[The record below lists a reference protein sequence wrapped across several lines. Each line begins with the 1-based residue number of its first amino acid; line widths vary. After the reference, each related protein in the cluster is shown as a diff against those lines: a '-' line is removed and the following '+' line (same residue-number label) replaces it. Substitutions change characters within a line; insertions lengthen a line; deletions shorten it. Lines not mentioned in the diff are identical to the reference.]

1 MCESMGS
8 ETFAVLATPCY
19 DVIQMPALDPIQ
31 QDGGHWYAI
40 HTKPRQEYL
49 VRELLEGRGIA
60 TYLPALK
67 VKRTR
72 SPHSRGE
79 RPFFANYL
87 FASMDLSVVALSSVN
102 WAPGVNCVVQFGG
115 QPAIV
120 PGEVIA
126 WLRDRL
132 AHVQPE
138 DYYQGLPLHPGDR
151 LRMTKGPLRDMEAVF
166 DQQLSSGQRARV
178 FIEILGRLTA
188 CQVDLQ
194 DLRRV
199 AGPGNVTV
207 C

>member
-1 MCESMGS
+1 M
-8 ETFAVLATPCY
+8 
-19 DVIQMPALDPIQ
+19 QALDPIPHN
-31 QDGGHWYAI
+31 GGHWYAI

-67 VKRTR
+67 VKRR
-72 SPHSRGE
+72 RLPHSRGE

-87 FASMDLSVVALSSVN
+87 FAHMDLSVLALSSVN
-102 WAPGVNCVVQFGG
+102 WAPGVNRLVQFGG

-120 PGEVIA
+120 PDEVIT
-126 WLRDRL
+126 WIRERL
-132 AHVQPE
+132 AHVQAE
-138 DYYQGLPLHPGDR
+138 DYHQGLPLHPGDR
-151 LRMTKGPLRDMEAVF
+151 LRVTKGPLRDMEAVF

-178 FIEILGRLTA
+178 FIEMLGRLTA

-194 DLRRV
+194 DLERV
-199 AGPGNVTV
+199 ASPGDVTA